1 MEKYLKNKV
10 IFFNGDIITM
20 KQGNPEV
27 EAVLIENGRIKKVG
41 KKEELIKNEKNIQ
54 EIDLN
59 GKTLMPGFI
68 DSHSH
73 ITALAQTLGIISL
86 KECESFDD
94 IKRKVKNY
102 IEKNNPKEAEWI
114 IAHGYD
120 HNFLKEKQHPNKNIL
135 DQITTKNPIM
145 VVHASGHMGVTNS
158 LGLKIL
164 NIDEN
169 TIPPQGGAIGKI
181 KNTNEPDGYL
191 EEKAFMEYSKD
202 ILEFSDEQ
210 KLDLLEQAQKEYI
223 KNGITTAQDGITKE
237 KEFNFLKLASLKEKL
252 KIDIVSYVDIKES
265 ADLITENKEYVNNY
279 KNRYKIGG
287 YKMFLDGSPQAKTAW
302 MSTPYEGEENYRGYG
317 IYKDE
322 EVKEFVS
329 KSLREKMP
337 LLTHSNGDQAAEQLL
352 KAFENEQLYDKD
364 DNNMLPISTRPVM
377 IHAQTIRYD
386 QIERL
391 KKIQMIPSYFI
402 SHIYYWGDIHIK
414 NLGKRAFKI
423 SPANYTKK
431 QNIIFTLHQ
440 DTPVLEPNMLELV
453 EIAVNR
459 KTKDGII
466 LGKEEK
472 IDVYEALKA
481 ITIYGAYQYFEEKEK
496 GTIEEGKLADLVIL
510 NENPLKIDKEK
521 IKNIKVLA
529 TIKEGQVLF
538 AL

>member
-120 HNFLKEKQHPNKNIL
+120 HNFLKEKRHPNKNIL

-164 NIDEN
+164 KIDEN

-329 KSLREKMP
+329 KSLREKMQ
-337 LLTHSNGDQAAEQLL
+337 LLTHCNGDQAAEQLL
-352 KAFENEQLYDKD
+352 KAFENEQLNNKD